1 MVIDECVSILELV
14 SIYFKSVKKLIKN
27 GKLFIYDNEKILV
40 SWFMICKYK
49 WDWLLDLDD

>member
-14 SIYFKSVKKLIKN
+14 NIYFKSVKKLIEN
-27 GKLFIYDNEKILV
+27 GKLFIYKNEKNLV
-40 SWFMICKYK
+40 SWFMVCKYK

>member
-14 SIYFKSVKKLIKN
+14 NIYFKSVKKLIKN
-27 GKLFIYDNEKILV
+27 GKLFIYKNEKNLV
-40 SWFMICKYK
+40 SWFMVCKYK